1 MKQQGSRIKSL
12 GGFLREVRVEFGKI
26 TWPQRKELFE
36 STWVVAGV
44 ILVISGFVF
53 LCDQVLVRLVNLVV
67 G

>member
-1 MKQQGSRIKSL
+1 MKQQGSRMKSL
-12 GGFLREVRVEFGKI
+12 GGFLRDVRVEFGKI

-44 ILVISGFVF
+44 ILIISGFVF

>member
-1 MKQQGSRIKSL
+1 MSQLGTGMKSL

-36 STWVVAGV
+36 STWVVAAM
-44 ILVISGFVF
+44 ILALSAFVF
-53 LCDQVLVRLVNLVV
+53 VCDQVLVKLLNLVV